1 MKSALI
7 LAAIA
12 GSATAFI
19 GSPVQHSAP
28 TFTNR
33 RSSLN
38 MGGAGGAATSLAGKK
53 TKVAAVK
60 GLVETADMIF
70 SVPAG
75 GLTVT
80 QVQGLRK
87 SLPEGVTMSVVKN
100 KLMGRACAGTDYEEG
115 MHTTGLL
122 KGANMWFFIE
132 EDIGG
137 TMKAFNEFTKANG
150 KRESH
155 EVIGGVMEGMAYD
168 KDGVIAISKLPSKIE
183 LITRIAGSIKAVPTK
198 VARVIKAPGEKTA
211 RAIKLATEVETE

>member
-7 LAAIA
+7 IAAIA
-12 GSATAFI
+12 GSASAFT

-38 MGGAGGAATSLAGKK
+38 MGGASGVATSKEGKIA
-53 TKVAAVK
+53 KVAAIQ
-60 GLVETADMIF
+60 GLIETSDMVF
-70 SVPAG
+70 SVPAS

-87 SLPEGVTMSVVKN
+87 SLPEGTTMSVVKN
-100 KLMGRACAGTDYEEG
+100 KLMGRACAGTDYEEA
-115 MHTTGLL
+115 TAGLL

-137 TMKAFNEFTKANG
+137 TMKAFNAFTKENG
-150 KRESH
+150 KKESH
-155 EVIGGVMEGMAYD
+155 EVIGGAMEGIGYD
-168 KDGVIAISKLPSKIE
+168 KDGIIAISKLPSKIE
-183 LITRIAGSIKAVPTK
+183 LITMIAGAIQAVPTK

-211 RAIKLATEVETE
+211 RAIKLATEVESE